1 LWCLTLNFTNILTL
15 FMSNYTK
22 VWVVVNYFSG
32 SSTPKQIQHLKA
44 TLASYP
50 SLIIKDTKYAKH
62 AGEIAQ
68 EAINQQVQVL
78 IVIGGDGTINEV
90 ASVLKGSNVAMGIVP
105 KGSGN
110 GLATHIGAHKDPA
123 KQIDNILNGLVRTID
138 VGMLNNHPFVCT
150 AGMGFDA
157 NVAHTFAGLGRR
169 GLPGYLMATWAEIK
183 TYTDIPV
190 SLLVDGQQ
198 MNPTLFS
205 LTFANAGQYG
215 NNAWIAPLADLEDSS
230 LQLVAVRRFPWY
242 MVPYNMYRLF
252 TKQIHKSHLV
262 DTIKF
267 KELELTTQG
276 PIKIHLDGEP
286 ITIQGNSLTVKI
298 LPEKLKLIY

>member
-1 LWCLTLNFTNILTL
+1 
-15 FMSNYTK
+15 MSNYNK

-32 SSTPKQIQHLKA
+32 SSTPKQIDYLKA
-44 TLASYP
+44 TLAQHP
-50 SLIIKDTKYAKH
+50 SLLIKDTKYPKH
-62 AGEIAQ
+62 AAEIAQ
-68 EAINQQVQVL
+68 EAIDSQVDVL

-90 ASVLKGSNVAMGIVP
+90 ASVLKGSSVAMGIVP

-123 KQIDNILNGLVRTID
+123 KQIENILNGLVRSID
-138 VGMLNNHPFVCT
+138 VGMLNQHPFVCT

-157 NVAHTFAGLGRR
+157 YVAHTFAGLGRR
-169 GLPGYLMATWAEIK
+169 GLPGYIMATWKEILSF
-183 TYTDIPV
+183 TDKQV
-190 SLLVDGQQ
+190 QLLVDGQQ
-198 MNPTLFS
+198 MNPKVFS

-215 NNAWIAPLADLEDSS
+215 NNAWIAPLADLEDGT

-242 MVPYNMYRLF
+242 TVPYNMFRLF
-252 TKQIHKSHLV
+252 TKRIHKSHLV

-267 KELELTTQG
+267 KEVTLSSPG

-286 ITIQGNSLTVKI
+286 ILIEGNTLTVKI